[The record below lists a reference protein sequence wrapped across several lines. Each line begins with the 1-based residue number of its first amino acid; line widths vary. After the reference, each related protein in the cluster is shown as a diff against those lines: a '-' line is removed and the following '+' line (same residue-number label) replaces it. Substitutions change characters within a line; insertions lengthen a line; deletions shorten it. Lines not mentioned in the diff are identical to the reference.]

1 MSDMK
6 FQLNNLH
13 YNLTAFVRRLGYH
26 AIAETDRGELN
37 CVRPLQ
43 GRDYPRFHI
52 YLTET
57 PEVLTFNIHLDQ
69 KKPSYEGSTA
79 HGGDYESETVRD
91 EVERIKEII
100 YRQ

>member
-1 MSDMK
+1 MT
-6 FQLNNLH
+6 FHINNLK
-13 YNLTAFVRRLGYH
+13 YNLTEFVRRLGYH
-26 AIAETDRGELN
+26 PIARTERGELN

-43 GRDYPRFHI
+43 GQNYPRFHM
-52 YLTET
+52 YLVET

-79 HGGDYESETVRD
+79 HGGDYEGEVVRD

-100 YRQ
+100 YR